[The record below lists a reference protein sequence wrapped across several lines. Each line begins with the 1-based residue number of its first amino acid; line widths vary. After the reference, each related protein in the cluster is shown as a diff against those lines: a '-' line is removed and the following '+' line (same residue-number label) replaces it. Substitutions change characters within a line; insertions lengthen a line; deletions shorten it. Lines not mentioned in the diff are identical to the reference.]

1 MAVALLAPLA
11 LAGAPSARAAGAPRA
26 RAACA
31 EEASV
36 DAKKAQIAASLR
48 AHGDA
53 EMDAGAFAD
62 AIASYRASYDLSRNP
77 ALLYDIGS
85 AYERLGDY
93 PRSLAYLEQFSRV
106 ASPDLLDRVPRL
118 DQLIGAVRAKLA
130 RVVVRCNVPGARVMI
145 RGTWKGTTPLAA
157 DIVTMPGAARVEVV
171 ADGYRPFLR
180 DVVLTAGTATRV
192 DAVLLGRELLV
203 PSTGARAGD
212 AREEGQGGAITTKWW
227 FWTSLGVVA
236 TATATVVVVALT
248 RDHHAPSGDI
258 TPGQVSTPLVTW

>member
-1 MAVALLAPLA
+1 MTVALLAQLA
-11 LAGAPSARAAGAPRA
+11 LAGAPSARAAGP
-26 RAACA
+26 
-31 EEASV
+31 EESPLA
-36 DAKKAQIAASLR
+36 AKKAQIAADLR

-53 EMDAGAFAD
+53 AMDGGAFAD
-62 AIASYRASYDLSRNP
+62 AIASYRASYDLSRNA

-93 PRSLAYLEQFSRV
+93 PRSLAYLEQFSHV
-106 ASPDLLDRVPRL
+106 ASPDLRERVPRL

-171 ADGYRPFLR
+171 ADGYRPFQR
-180 DVVLTAGTATRV
+180 DVVLAAGTATRL
-192 DAVLLGRELLV
+192 DAVLLDRKLLA
-203 PSTGARAGD
+203 PSTEERAGD
-212 AREEGQGGAITTKWW
+212 AREERESGSITTKWW

-236 TATATVVVVALT
+236 TATATVAVVALT

-258 TPGQVSTPLVTW
+258 TPGQVSAPLVTW